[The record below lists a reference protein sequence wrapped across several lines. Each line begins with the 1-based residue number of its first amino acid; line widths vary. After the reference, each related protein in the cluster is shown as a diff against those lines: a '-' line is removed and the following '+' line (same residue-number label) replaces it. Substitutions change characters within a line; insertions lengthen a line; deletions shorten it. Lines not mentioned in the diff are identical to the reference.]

1 MDEQEDNELAESE
14 DMETTDVSSPEEEEI
29 EESEEGE
36 DEPKR
41 RKNWVRSALL
51 VLRDVGI
58 ALLVVFLVFVALWAY
73 SGVWPPIV
81 VVESS
86 SMQHD
91 DFSSSVGVIDTGD
104 LVIVQTTNS
113 YKEVEAYVQGKC
125 SGHSTYGDSGDVII
139 YNQMGGGDKPIIHRA
154 LIWLEFN
161 TTTNNSFDVPSLEC
175 DYWVNGVNWEGENGN
190 GSGRPRIPV
199 YEPRNMNYTLT
210 LRLDSAYRSFNVTLN
225 LQNLLGD
232 IKKDDDWND
241 GGFIAMGDNNDHP
254 DNNLIKHDW
263 IIGKAR
269 GELPWFGLIKLS
281 VSGDIP
287 WGKVCSVASERG
299 CAADISWTSLIVSL
313 VVLIAVPIA
322 LDVGLGFYQRHKQ
335 NKALR
340 EEAKEKEEP
349 PSEED
354 EVESEVEDSEEEI
367 IEEESEEES
376 EESLET

>member
-1 MDEQEDNELAESE
+1 MEEQEDNELAESE

-29 EESEEGE
+29 EESDEGE
-36 DEPKR
+36 DEPAKG
-41 RKNWVRSALL
+41 KNWVRSALL

-113 YKEVEAYVQGKC
+113 RKEVETYVHGEC

-139 YNQMGGGDKPIIHRA
+139 YNEMGGGDKPIIHRA

-161 TTTNNSFDVPSLEC
+161 TTNNNSFDVPSLEC
-175 DYWVNGVNWEGENGN
+175 DNWVNGVNWWAYDNN
-190 GSGRPRIPV
+190 NDLIT
-199 YEPRNMNYTLT
+199 EPRGLNTPLT
-210 LRLDSAYRSFNVTLN
+210 IRLNSAYRNFNVTLN
-225 LQNLLGD
+225 LGTLLNG
-232 IKKDDDWND
+232 IKTDDEWND

-254 DNNLIKHDW
+254 DNSLIKHEW

-287 WGKVCSVASERG
+287 WGNVCSAPSERG
-299 CAADISWTSLIVSL
+299 CAADNAWTSLIISL

-322 LDVGLGFYQRHKQ
+322 LDVILGFYQRHKRNQ
-335 NKALR
+335 ELVEQAR
-340 EEAKEKEEP
+340 KEEEEH
-349 PSEED
+349 SEED
-354 EVESEVEDSEEEI
+354 EEEVE
-367 IEEESEEES
+367 
-376 EESLET
+376 EESLEEETEERPEDSLQAE

>member
-1 MDEQEDNELAESE
+1 MEEQEDNELAESE
-14 DMETTDVSSPEEEEI
+14 DMETTDVSSPEGGEV
-29 EESEEGE
+29 EESEEE
-36 DEPKR
+36 AEPTKR
-41 RKNWVRSALL
+41 RKWMRSALL

-113 YKEVEAYVQGKC
+113 HKEVEAYVHGEC

-139 YNQMGGGDKPIIHRA
+139 YNEGGGGDKPIIHRA
-154 LIWLEFN
+154 LIYLKFN
-161 TTTNNSFDVPSLEC
+161 TTTNNSFDVPGLEC
-175 DYWVNGVNWEGENGN
+175 DYWEYGVNWWLL
-190 GSGRPRIPV
+190 SAPTT
-199 YEPRNMNYTLT
+199 EPRNLT
-210 LRLDSAYRSFNVTLN
+210 TPLTIRLSSAHRNFNVTLN
-225 LQNLLGD
+225 LGTLLNA
-232 IKKDDDWND
+232 IKTDDDWND

-254 DNNLIKHDW
+254 DNSLIKHDW

-281 VSGDIP
+281 VSRDIP
-287 WGKVCSVASERG
+287 WGTVCSAPGERG
-299 CAADISWTSLIVSL
+299 CAADNAWTSLIIAL

-322 LDVGLGFYQRHKQ
+322 LDVILGFYQRHKQ
-335 NKALR
+335 NKGLVEQAR
-340 EEAKEKEEP
+340 KEEEEA
-349 PSEED
+349 SEED
-354 EVESEVEDSEEEI
+354 EEETEEEVEEEPSEEEP
-367 IEEESEEES
+367 EEGIDDSPQAE
-376 EESLET
+376 

>member
-1 MDEQEDNELAESE
+1 MEEQEDIELAESE

-29 EESEEGE
+29 EESEEE
-36 DEPKR
+36 DEPSR

-104 LVIVQTTNS
+104 LVIVQNTNS
-113 YKEVEAYVQGKC
+113 RKEVETYVQGEC

-139 YNQMGGGDKPIIHRA
+139 YNERGGGDKPIIHRA
-154 LIWLEFN
+154 LIYLEFN

-175 DYWVNGVNWEGENGN
+175 DKWVYGVNWWILTGP
-190 GSGRPRIPV
+190 GS
-199 YEPRNMNYTLT
+199 EPRNLT
-210 LRLDSAYRSFNVTLN
+210 TSLTIRLSSAHRNLNVTLN
-225 LQNLLGD
+225 LGNLLND
-232 IKKDDDWND
+232 IKTDDDWND

-254 DNNLIKHDW
+254 DNSLIKHEW

-287 WGKVCSVASERG
+287 WGNVCSAPSERG
-299 CAADISWTSLIVSL
+299 CAADNSWISLIVAL

-322 LDVGLGFYQRHKQ
+322 LDVILGFYQRHKRNQ
-335 NKALR
+335 ELVEQAR
-340 EEAKEKEEP
+340 KEEEE

-354 EVESEVEDSEEEI
+354 EEEVEEGSLEEET
-367 IEEESEEES
+367 EERTED
-376 EESLET
+376 SLQAE

>member
-1 MDEQEDNELAESE
+1 MDEQEDTELAESE
-14 DMETTDVSSPEEEEI
+14 DVETTDVSSPEEEEI

-36 DEPKR
+36 DQPDR
-41 RKNWVRSALL
+41 RKSWVRSALL

-113 YKEVEAYVQGKC
+113 YKEVEAYVHGKC

-139 YNQMGGGDKPIIHRA
+139 YNEGGGGDKPIIHRA

-161 TTTNNSFDVPSLEC
+161 TTTNNSFDVPGLEC
-175 DYWVNGVNWEGENGN
+175 DYWVSGVNWWAYDSN
-190 GSGRPRIPV
+190 SDLIT
-199 YEPRNMNYTLT
+199 EPRGLNTPLT
-210 LRLDSAYRSFNVTLN
+210 IRLNSAYRNFNVTLN
-225 LQNLLGD
+225 LGGLLNA
-232 IKKDDDWND
+232 IKTDDEWND

-254 DNNLIKHDW
+254 DGGLIKHDW
-263 IIGKAR
+263 IIGKGR

-287 WGKVCSVASERG
+287 WSKVCSAPSERG
-299 CAADISWTSLIVSL
+299 CAADNSWMSLIISL

-322 LDVGLGFYQRHKQ
+322 LDVILGFYQRHKRNQ
-335 NKALR
+335 ELVEQAR
-340 EEAKEKEEP
+340 KEEEET
-349 PSEED
+349 SEED
-354 EVESEVEDSEEEI
+354 EEE
-367 IEEESEEES
+367 IEEEVEEEPSEEES
-376 EESLET
+376 EEGIDDSLQTE

>member
-1 MDEQEDNELAESE
+1 MEEQEDNELAESE

-29 EESEEGE
+29 EESEEE
-36 DEPKR
+36 AEPTKH
-41 RKNWVRSALL
+41 RKWLKSALL

-104 LVIVQTTNS
+104 LVIVQNTNS
-113 YKEVEAYVQGKC
+113 KQEVETYVHGKC

-139 YNQMGGGDKPIIHRA
+139 YNELGGGDKPIIHRA

-175 DYWVNGVNWEGENGN
+175 DHWENGVNWWGENGN

-225 LQNLLGD
+225 LANLLND
-232 IKKDDDWND
+232 IKTDDEWND
-241 GGFIAMGDNNDHP
+241 GGFIAMGDNNNQP
-254 DNNLIKHDW
+254 DNSLINHDW

-287 WGKVCSVASERG
+287 WGNVCSAPSERG
-299 CAADISWTSLIVSL
+299 CAADNAWTSLIIAL

-322 LDVGLGFYQRHKQ
+322 LDVILGFYQRHKRNQ
-335 NKALR
+335 ELVEQAR
-340 EEAKEKEEP
+340 KEEEE

-354 EVESEVEDSEEEI
+354 EEEVEGEPLEEET
-367 IEEESEEES
+367 EERTED
-376 EESLET
+376 SLQAE